1 MVAAPVAPLSHH
13 SLLVFLLQ
21 LTVLLALAVGLGRL
35 VARIGLP
42 SVVGELLA
50 GVLVGP
56 SLLGS
61 AAPDLA
67 GWLLPAE
74 PDQMHL
80 LDAVGQIGVIL
91 LVGLTGL
98 EMDMRM
104 VRRRGATA
112 ARISIAG
119 LLLPVGLGVGA
130 GLLVPDSLVADGA
143 DRSTF
148 ALFLGVAMGVSAIP
162 VAAKILLDMR
172 MLHRNVGQLI
182 LASAT
187 VDDAVGWSL
196 LSVVS
201 AMATTGVR
209 GGDIAWPVLSVLGV
223 IVFALVLGRPLARL
237 AVALGGLAHQ
247 PTGETGDA
255 GARAAAKPV
264 APEDGAGSPRASE
277 AGPAP
282 TAGGASAA
290 GPAPTV
296 GAVGA
301 AGLVETGRRAV
312 PASGSPSGVAVVV
325 LFVFAAA
332 AGTHALRLEAI
343 LGAFVAGIL
352 LGSTPTID
360 LRRLEP
366 LRLVVVG
373 VLAPIFFA
381 SAGLRIDLTALAEAE
396 VAIAGIII
404 LALAIFGKFAG
415 AYIGARI
422 SRLGHWEALSLGAG
436 LNARG
441 VIEIVVAGTGLRLG
455 VLSTAMYTVI
465 VLVAIV
471 TSIMTPPI
479 LRATMRRV
487 EQTAEEQLREL
498 DLADRRSFAPGGV

>member
-1 MVAAPVAPLSHH
+1 
-13 SLLVFLLQ
+13 
-21 LTVLLALAVGLGRL
+21 
-35 VARIGLP
+35 
-42 SVVGELLA
+42 
-50 GVLVGP
+50 
-56 SLLGS
+56 
-61 AAPDLA
+61 
-67 GWLLPAE
+67 
-74 PDQMHL
+74 
-80 LDAVGQIGVIL
+80 
-91 LVGLTGL
+91 
-98 EMDMRM
+98 
-104 VRRRGATA
+104 
-112 ARISIAG
+112 
-119 LLLPVGLGVGA
+119 
-130 GLLVPDSLVADGA
+130 
-143 DRSTF
+143 
-148 ALFLGVAMGVSAIP
+148 
-162 VAAKILLDMR
+162 
-172 MLHRNVGQLI
+172 
-182 LASAT
+182 
-187 VDDAVGWSL
+187 
-196 LSVVS
+196 
-201 AMATTGVR
+201 MATTGVR

-223 IVFALVLGRPLARL
+223 IAFALVLGRPLARL
-237 AVALGGLAHQ
+237 VVALGDLAHQ
-247 PTGETGDA
+247 PTGETDEA
-255 GARAAAKPV
+255 GGRAAANPV
-264 APEDGAGSPRASE
+264 DLAAGAGSPRASE

-282 TAGGASAA
+282 SAGVASPV
-290 GPAPTV
+290 GPASPVEPTPT
-296 GAVGA
+296 AGA
-301 AGLVETGRRAV
+301 AGLVKTGSGTAS
-312 PASGSPSGVAVVV
+312 ASGSPYGVAVAV
-325 LFVFAAA
+325 LFIFAAA

-396 VAIAGIII
+396 VAIAGVVI

-455 VLSTAMYTVI
+455 VLSPAMYTVI
-465 VLVAIV
+465 VLVAIA

>member
-1 MVAAPVAPLSHH
+1 MNVAEAFVATAPLSHH
-13 SLLVFLLQ
+13 SLLIFLLQ
-21 LTVLLALAVGLGRL
+21 LTVLLALALALGKL
-35 VARIGLP
+35 AVRIGLP

-50 GVLVGP
+50 GVLLGP
-56 SLLGS
+56 SLLGDI
-61 AAPDLA
+61 APDFS
-67 GWLLPAE
+67 GWLLPTA

-80 LDAVGQIGVIL
+80 LDAVGQMGVIL

-112 ARISIAG
+112 ARISAAG
-119 LLLPVGLGVGA
+119 LLLPVGLGIGA
-130 GLLVPDSLVADGA
+130 GLLLPGSLLGEDA
-143 DRSTF
+143 DRHVF

-172 MLHRNVGQLI
+172 LLHRNVGQLI

-209 GGDIAWPVLSVLGV
+209 GGDIAWPVISLLSVV
-223 IVFALVLGRPLARL
+223 LVAVLLGRPLARI
-237 AVALGGLAHQ
+237 AIAAGGLARE
-247 PTGETGDA
+247 ETGSGA
-255 GARAAAKPV
+255 GPGPAAADVPDRV
-264 APEDGAGSPRASE
+264 DPA
-277 AGPAP
+277 AGPSAAAP
-282 TAGGASAA
+282 PAASTSAEHGTASASAA
-290 GPAPTV
+290 GPP
-296 GAVGA
+296 
-301 AGLVETGRRAV
+301 AV
-312 PASGSPSGVAVVV
+312 PRIPIPAGSGGTASGIAVVV
-325 LFVFAAA
+325 LFIFAAA
-332 AGTHALRLEAI
+332 AGTHALKLEAI

-352 LGSTPTID
+352 LGSAPNLD
-360 LRRLEP
+360 SRRLEP
-366 LRLVVVG
+366 LRLVVMG

-381 SAGLRIDLTALAEAE
+381 SAGLRIDLTALAEAK
-396 VAIAGIII
+396 V
-404 LALAIFGKFAG
+404 ALAAVVILSLAVIGKFAG
-415 AYIGARI
+415 AYLGARI

-487 EQTAEEQLREL
+487 EQTAQERLREL
-498 DLADRRSFAPGGV
+498 DLVGQPAGLR

>member
-1 MVAAPVAPLSHH
+1 MTAAPVASLSHH
-13 SLLVFLLQ
+13 SLLIFLLQ
-21 LTVLLALAVGLGRL
+21 VTVLLCLALGLGRL
-35 VARIGLP
+35 AIRLGLP

-50 GVLVGP
+50 GVVVGP
-56 SLLGS
+56 SLLGAVAS
-61 AAPDLA
+61 EFS

-80 LDAVGQIGVIL
+80 LDALGQIGVIL
-91 LVGLTGL
+91 LVGLTGI

-119 LLLPVGLGVGA
+119 LVLPVGLGIGA
-130 GLLVPDSLVADGA
+130 GLLLPESLLADGA
-143 DRSTF
+143 DRGEF

-162 VAAKILLDMR
+162 VAAKILHDMR
-172 MLHRNVGQLI
+172 LLHRNVGQLI

-209 GGDIAWPVLSVLGV
+209 GGDIAWPVLSVIGV
-223 IVFALVLGRPLARL
+223 VAAAFVVGRPLARL
-237 AVALGGLAHQ
+237 AVAAGGLAG
-247 PTGETGDA
+247 PSAETADTGGTG
-255 GARAAAKPV
+255 
-264 APEDGAGSPRASE
+264 
-277 AGPAP
+277 
-282 TAGGASAA
+282 
-290 GPAPTV
+290 
-296 GAVGA
+296 
-301 AGLVETGRRAV
+301 
-312 PASGSPSGVAVVV
+312 SGSGIAVAVVFI
-325 LFVFAAA
+325 LAAA
-332 AGTHALRLEAI
+332 AGTHALKLEAI
-343 LGAFVAGIL
+343 LGAFIAGIL
-352 LGSTPTID
+352 LGSTPTLDI
-360 LRRLEP
+360 RRLEP
-366 LRLVVVG
+366 LRLMVMG

-381 SAGLRIDLTALAEAE
+381 SAGLRIDLTALTRPE
-396 VAIAGIII
+396 VALAAVVI
-404 LALAIFGKFAG
+404 LGLAILGKFAG
-415 AYIGARI
+415 AYIGARA

-455 VLSTAMYTVI
+455 VLSTATYTVI
-465 VLVAIV
+465 VLVAVV

-498 DLADRRSFAPGGV
+498 DLAGRSVGAPRGLDTERP

>member
-1 MVAAPVAPLSHH
+1 MTAAPVASLSHH
-13 SLLVFLLQ
+13 SLLIFLLQ
-21 LTVLLALAVGLGRL
+21 VTVLLCLALGLGRL
-35 VARIGLP
+35 AIRLGLP

-50 GVLVGP
+50 GVVVGP
-56 SLLGS
+56 SLLGAVAS
-61 AAPDLA
+61 EFS

-80 LDAVGQIGVIL
+80 LDALGQIGVIL
-91 LVGLTGL
+91 LVGLTGI

-119 LLLPVGLGVGA
+119 LVLPVGLGIGA
-130 GLLVPDSLVADGA
+130 GLFLPESLLADGG
-143 DRSTF
+143 DRGEF

-162 VAAKILLDMR
+162 VAAKILHDMR
-172 MLHRNVGQLI
+172 LLHRNVGQLI

-209 GGDIAWPVLSVLGV
+209 GGDIAWPVLSVIGV
-223 IVFALVLGRPLARL
+223 VAAAFVVGRPLARL
-237 AVALGGLAHQ
+237 AVAAGGLAR
-247 PTGETGDA
+247 PSAETADTGGTG
-255 GARAAAKPV
+255 
-264 APEDGAGSPRASE
+264 
-277 AGPAP
+277 
-282 TAGGASAA
+282 
-290 GPAPTV
+290 
-296 GAVGA
+296 
-301 AGLVETGRRAV
+301 
-312 PASGSPSGVAVVV
+312 SGSGIAVAVVFI
-325 LFVFAAA
+325 LAAA
-332 AGTHALRLEAI
+332 AGTHALKLEAI
-343 LGAFVAGIL
+343 LGAFIAGIL
-352 LGSTPTID
+352 LGSTPTLDI
-360 LRRLEP
+360 RRLEP
-366 LRLVVVG
+366 LRLMVMG

-381 SAGLRIDLTALAEAE
+381 SAGLRIDLTALTRPE
-396 VAIAGIII
+396 VALAAVVI
-404 LALAIFGKFAG
+404 LGLAILGKFAG
-415 AYIGARI
+415 AYIGARA

-455 VLSTAMYTVI
+455 VLSTATYTVI
-465 VLVAIV
+465 VLVAVV

-498 DLADRRSFAPGGV
+498 DLAGRSVGAPRGLDAEHP

>member
-1 MVAAPVAPLSHH
+1 MNATETSFVTAAPVASLSHH
-13 SLLVFLLQ
+13 SLLIFLLQ
-21 LTVLLALAVGLGRL
+21 VTVLLCLALGLGRL
-35 VARIGLP
+35 AIRLGLP

-50 GVLVGP
+50 GVVVGP
-56 SLLGS
+56 SLLGAVAS
-61 AAPDLA
+61 EFS

-80 LDAVGQIGVIL
+80 LDALGQIGVIL
-91 LVGLTGL
+91 LVGLTGI

-119 LLLPVGLGVGA
+119 LVLPVGLGIGA
-130 GLLVPDSLVADGA
+130 GLLLPESLLADGA
-143 DRSTF
+143 DRGEF

-162 VAAKILLDMR
+162 VAAKILHDMR
-172 MLHRNVGQLI
+172 LLHRNVGQLI

-209 GGDIAWPVLSVLGV
+209 GGDIAWPVLSVIGV
-223 IVFALVLGRPLARL
+223 VAAAFVVGRPLARL
-237 AVALGGLAHQ
+237 AVAAGGLAR
-247 PTGETGDA
+247 PSAETAETADTGGTG
-255 GARAAAKPV
+255 
-264 APEDGAGSPRASE
+264 
-277 AGPAP
+277 
-282 TAGGASAA
+282 
-290 GPAPTV
+290 
-296 GAVGA
+296 
-301 AGLVETGRRAV
+301 
-312 PASGSPSGVAVVV
+312 SGSGIAVAVVFI
-325 LFVFAAA
+325 LAAA
-332 AGTHALRLEAI
+332 AGTHALKLEAI
-343 LGAFVAGIL
+343 LGAFIAGIL
-352 LGSTPTID
+352 LGSTPTLDI
-360 LRRLEP
+360 RRLEP
-366 LRLVVVG
+366 LRLMVMG

-381 SAGLRIDLTALAEAE
+381 SAGLRIDLTALTRPE
-396 VAIAGIII
+396 VALAAVVI
-404 LALAIFGKFAG
+404 LGLAILGKFAG
-415 AYIGARI
+415 AYIGARA

-455 VLSTAMYTVI
+455 VLSTATYTVI
-465 VLVAIV
+465 VLVAVV

-498 DLADRRSFAPGGV
+498 DLAGRSVGAPRGLDAERP